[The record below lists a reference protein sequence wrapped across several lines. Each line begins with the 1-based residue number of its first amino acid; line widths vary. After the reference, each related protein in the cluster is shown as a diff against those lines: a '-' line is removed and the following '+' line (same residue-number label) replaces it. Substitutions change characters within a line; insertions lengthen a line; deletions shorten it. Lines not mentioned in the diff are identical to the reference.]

1 MRMDLTAESHSIL
14 LSDGNKMPLIG
25 LGTYG
30 DPRTT
35 PKGTACESVKVAIEA
50 GYRHIDG
57 ALVYFNEHEVG
68 QAIREKIAD
77 GTVKR
82 EDIFYCGKLWNTFHR
97 PELVRPTLERTL
109 KTLQL
114 EFVDLYIVEMPTA
127 FRPGDTFY
135 PKDENGKYIYDETD
149 LCATWEALEACKDA
163 GLTKSLGVS
172 NFNKRQLELILNK
185 PGLKHK
191 PVSNQVECH
200 PYFTQPKLLEY
211 CRQNDIVI
219 VGYSPI
225 GTSRD
230 ASWVNLTC
238 PPLLEDELLASIAK
252 KYNKST
258 AQVALRFNVQ
268 RGVVVIPKSFSPH
281 RIKENF
287 QIFDFSLSE
296 AEMKAIEGLNKN
308 IRFVELLMW
317 ADHPEYPFHDD
328 Y

>member
-1 MRMDLTAESHSIL
+1 MELTAESHSVSL
-14 LSDGNKMPLIG
+14 NDGSSIPLIG

-30 DPRTT
+30 NPHTT
-35 PKGTACESVKVAIEA
+35 PKGTTYEAVKVAIEA

-57 ALVYFNEHEVG
+57 AMIYFNEHEVG

-82 EDIFYCGKLWNTFHR
+82 EDIFYCGKLWNTFHP
-97 PELVRPTLERTL
+97 PELVRPALE
-109 KTLQL
+109 KTLNTMQL
-114 EFVDLYIVEMPTA
+114 DYVDLYIVEMPTA
-127 FRPGDTFY
+127 FKPGDTFH
-135 PKDENGKYIYDETD
+135 PRDENGKYIYHETD

-163 GLTKSLGVS
+163 GMVKSLGVS
-172 NFNKRQLELILNK
+172 NFNKRQLELILKK

-211 CRQNDIVI
+211 CRQNEIVI
-219 VGYSPI
+219 VGYSPL

-230 ASWVNLTC
+230 PMWVNLKC
-238 PPLLEDELLASIAK
+238 PPVLEDELLASIGK
-252 KYNKST
+252 KYNKT
-258 AQVALRFNVQ
+258 AAQVALRFNVQ
-268 RGVVVIPKSFSPH
+268 RRVVVIPKSFNPD
-281 RIKENF
+281 RIKDNF
-287 QIFDFSLSE
+287 QIFDFSLSQ

-317 ADHPEYPFHDD
+317 SDHPEYPFHDD

>member
-1 MRMDLTAESHSIL
+1 MSLTAKNKSVS
-14 LSDGNKMPLIG
+14 LSDGNRIPLLG

-35 PKGTACESVKVAIEA
+35 PKGTTYESVKAAIDV
-50 GYRHIDG
+50 GYRHLDG
-57 ALVYFNEHEVG
+57 ALVYFNEGEVG
-68 QAIREKIAD
+68 HAIRDKIAD

-82 EDIFYCGKLWNTFHR
+82 EDIFYCGKLWNTFHP
-97 PELVRPTLERTL
+97 PELVRPALERTL

-114 EFVDLYIVEMPTA
+114 DYVDLYIVELPIA
-127 FRPGDTFY
+127 FKPGDAFY
-135 PKDENGKYIYDETD
+135 PQDENGKYIYHETD

-172 NFNKRQLELILNK
+172 NFNRRQLELILNK
-185 PGLKHK
+185 PGLKHR

-200 PYFTQPKLLEY
+200 PFFTQPKLLEY

-219 VGYSPI
+219 VGYSPL

-230 ASWVNLTC
+230 ASWVNLKS
-238 PPLLEDELLASIAK
+238 PPLLEDPLLIAIGK
-252 KYNKST
+252 KHNKSS

-268 RGVVVIPKSFSPH
+268 RGVVVIPKSFNLE
-281 RIKENF
+281 RIKHNS
-287 QIFDFSLSE
+287 QIFDFSLTEEEME
-296 AEMKAIEGLNKN
+296 AVEGLNKN
-308 IRFVELLMW
+308 VRFVELLMW
-317 ADHPEYPFHDD
+317 SDHPEYPFHDD

>member
-1 MRMDLTAESHSIL
+1 MILTAESHSIP
-14 LSDGNKMPLIG
+14 LSDGNSMPLIG

-35 PKGTACESVKVAIEA
+35 PKAATYEAVKVAIES

-57 ALVYFNEHEVG
+57 ALIYFNEHEVG

-77 GTVKR
+77 GTVMR
-82 EDIFYCGKLWNTFHR
+82 EDIFYCGKLWNTFHS
-97 PELVRPTLERTL
+97 PELVRPALEKTL
-109 KTLQL
+109 KTLQMDY
-114 EFVDLYIVEMPTA
+114 VDLYIVEMPTA
-127 FRPGDTFY
+127 FKPGDTFY
-135 PKDENGKYIYDETD
+135 PKDGNGKFMYHETN

-163 GLTKSLGVS
+163 GLVKSLGVS

-200 PYFTQPKLLEY
+200 PYFTQPKLLKY
-211 CRQNDIVI
+211 CRQNDII
-219 VGYSPI
+219 LVGYSPL

-230 ASWVNLTC
+230 PSWVNLKC
-238 PPLLEDELLASIAK
+238 PPLLEDELLVSVGK
-252 KYNKST
+252 KYNKTS

-268 RGVVVIPKSFSPH
+268 RGVVVIPKSFNLD
-281 RIKENF
+281 RVKENF
-287 QIFDFSLSE
+287 KIFDFSLTK

-317 ADHPEYPFHDD
+317 SDHPEYPFHDD

>member
-1 MRMDLTAESHSIL
+1 MNLTTENHSVP
-14 LSDGNKMPLIG
+14 LSDGNRIPLLG

-35 PKGTACESVKVAIEA
+35 PKGTALECVKLAIDV
-50 GYRHIDG
+50 GYRHFDG

-82 EDIFYCGKLWNTFHR
+82 EDIFYCGKLWNTFHP
-97 PELVRPTLERTL
+97 PELVRPALERTL
-109 KTLQL
+109 KTLKL
-114 EFVDLYIVEMPTA
+114 DYVDLYIVELPMA
-127 FRPGDTFY
+127 FKPGKEFY
-135 PKDENGKYIYDETD
+135 PKDKNGKYIYHHTD

-163 GLTKSLGVS
+163 GLVKSLGVS
-172 NFNKRQLELILNK
+172 NFNRRQLELLLNK

-200 PYFTQPKLLEY
+200 PYFTQSKLLEY
-211 CRQNDIVI
+211 CRHNGIVI
-219 VGYSPI
+219 VGYSPL

-230 ASWVNLTC
+230 ASWVTLKC
-238 PPLLEDELLASIAK
+238 PPLLEDELLVSLGK
-252 KYNKST
+252 KYNKSS

-268 RGVVVIPKSFSPH
+268 RGVVVIPKSFSPQ
-281 RIKENF
+281 RIKHNF
-287 QIFDFSLSE
+287 QIFDFSLTE
-296 AEMKAIEGLNKN
+296 DEMKAIEALNKN
-308 IRFVELLMW
+308 IRFVDLPMW
-317 ADHPEYPFHDD
+317 SDHPEYPFHDE